1 MDNLGDIRLFVEAAS
16 LGSLSAAGRRLGLSP
31 AAASARLAKL
41 EAALHV
47 RLFDRT
53 TRELRLTNEG
63 SLYLPHCQ
71 EALHALDDAHA
82 ALHAGQGAVRGRVRV
97 SATSDFGRNV
107 LKDWLDEF
115 TARHPEVLLSLTLS
129 DSLANLVHDDID
141 LAIRFGAPADGSMVA
156 RRLAPNRRVLCAA
169 PSYVAQHG
177 LPAHPDD
184 LQRFDCIGMNASG
197 AMPSEWRFEREGES
211 ARYELPA
218 ATPRETND
226 GAIARAWAVDGHGI
240 AMKSMWDIGSDLA
253 AGRLVVVMP
262 QWRTPD
268 APVYALLRH
277 TRYMPA
283 RVRALLDF
291 LAERFS
297 SVGDELEAL
306 LATAGANSAAR

>member
-1 MDNLGDIRLFVEAAS
+1 LDNLGDIRLFVEAAN

-47 RLFDRT
+47 RLFERT

-63 SLYLPHCQ
+63 SLYLTHCQ
-71 EALHALDDAHA
+71 DALHALDDAHA
-82 ALHAGQGAVRGRVRV
+82 ALQAGQGAVRGRVRV

-107 LKDWLDEF
+107 LKGWLDEF
-115 TARHPEVLLSLTLS
+115 TARHPDVLLSLTLA

-141 LAIRFGAPADGSMVA
+141 LAIRFGMPADDTMVA

-169 PSYVAQHG
+169 PSYIAQHG
-177 LPAHPDD
+177 LPTHPND
-184 LQRFDCIGMNASG
+184 LQRFDCIVMSTSG
-197 AMPSEWRFEREGES
+197 ATPSEWRFEKDGES
-211 ARYELPA
+211 VRYEVPV
-218 ATPRETND
+218 ATARDTND

-262 QWRTPD
+262 QWRTPE
-268 APVYALLRH
+268 APVHALLRH
-277 TRYMPA
+277 SRYMPT
-283 RVRALLDF
+283 RVRAMLDF
-291 LAERFS
+291 LAERFT

-306 LATAGANSAAR
+306 LASAGSKPAPR